1 MNRWMIN
8 RYREANAIFLFVVQ
22 ERNTVLDALAHKASL
37 TEKILKSVPGIK
49 CNPVQGA
56 MYAFPQIYI
65 PPKAVQ
71 EAKVCSQ
78 MCHRFHASR
87 VFFWRCLKMTSIS
100 SSVFKYSL
108 LLIKCVFIKVVL
120 DITAVPRKNATS
132 PNSLLTR
139 VHWHSN

>member
-1 MNRWMIN
+1 MNG
-8 RYREANAIFLFVVQ
+8 YREANAMFLYAVQ
-22 ERNTVLDALAHKASL
+22 EKNAVLDALAHKASL
-37 TEKILKSVPGIK
+37 TEKTLNSVPGIK

-78 MCHRFHASR
+78 MCRRFHASC
-87 VFFWRCLKMTSIS
+87 VFFWCCLTMTSSTSIS

-108 LLIKCVFIKVVL
+108 LLVNCVFIQVVL
-120 DITAVPRKNATS
+120 HITAVPWKNATS
-132 PNSLLTR
+132 PNSLSTR
-139 VHWHSN
+139 AHWHSN